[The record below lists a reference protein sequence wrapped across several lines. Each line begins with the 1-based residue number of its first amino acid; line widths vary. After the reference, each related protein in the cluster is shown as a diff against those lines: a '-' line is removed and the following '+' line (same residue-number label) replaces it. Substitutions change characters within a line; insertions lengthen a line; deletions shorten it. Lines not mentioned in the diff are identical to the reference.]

1 MDDRNYFKEEF
12 RRLHERIDGVSQKM
26 TETELKMTEKLHHH
40 HITQIEEMNSVKI
53 KLAGIT
59 STFSVIFGF
68 VGAFIKSHFLK

>member
-26 TETELKMTEKLHHH
+26 TETELKMTERLHSH

-59 STFSVIFGF
+59 STFSVVFGF
-68 VGAFIKSHFLK
+68 IGAFIKSHFLK